1 MLQNTITALNKNK
14 RNCGRSRSAA
24 NDENIERVWTL
35 LENYA
40 KVSTRRSGLVIF
52 ASTFNRI
59 TGNELKWHLDQI
71 RVGHHLTEILKHN

>member
-1 MLQNTITALNKNK
+1 MLQNTITPLNKNK

-24 NDENIERVWTL
+24 NESMDAI
-35 LENYA
+35 ENYA
-40 KVSTRRSGLVIF
+40 KVSTRRSRLVVF

>member
-1 MLQNTITALNKNK
+1 MGEVDQQQM
-14 RNCGRSRSAA
+14 
-24 NDENIERVWTL
+24 RVWTL

-40 KVSTRRSGLVIF
+40 KVSTRRSRLVVF